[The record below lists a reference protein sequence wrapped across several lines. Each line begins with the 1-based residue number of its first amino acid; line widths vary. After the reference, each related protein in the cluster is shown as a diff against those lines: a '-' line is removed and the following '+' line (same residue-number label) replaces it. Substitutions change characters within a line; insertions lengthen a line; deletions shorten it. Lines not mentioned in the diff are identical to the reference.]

1 MKLLSKFE
9 SVPRS
14 KLNKIAIALSIF
26 TILWNLAEGVVSV
39 FFGAENESVSLVFF
53 GIDSFVEV
61 TSSCVVLW
69 RFLRKESNIH
79 EENPKDNLIAIE
91 RKSTFAIGI
100 LFVILAIGTFADA
113 IVTLVRNG
121 KPDTTISGLII
132 SSVTI
137 FIMALLWLMKFS
149 IAKLLNSST
158 MMSDSKCTLSCIQIT
173 LVLFLGS
180 LIYSVWND
188 GWWID
193 SVAALILGLLFAKE
207 GIGMILWAKSKDFDG
222 GCCKNDS
229 IKNNNRDADSNC
241 CNDCDNEECKI
252 TITSEK
258 IVDNDNIKEE

>member
-9 SVPRS
+9 SLSRS
-14 KLNKIAIALSIF
+14 KLNKIAIVLSIL

-39 FFGAENESVSLVFF
+39 CFGAENESVSLVFF

-61 TSSCVVLW
+61 TSS
-69 RFLRKESNIH
+69 
-79 EENPKDNLIAIE
+79 
-91 RKSTFAIGI
+91 
-100 LFVILAIGTFADA
+100 FADA

-137 FIMALLWLMKFS
+137 FFMALLWLMKFS

-173 LVLFLGS
+173 LVLFLSS

-193 SVAALILGLLFAKE
+193 SVAALILGLLFSKE
-207 GIGMILWAKSKDFDG
+207 GIGMILWAKSKDFD
-222 GCCKNDS
+222 
-229 IKNNNRDADSNC
+229 
-241 CNDCDNEECKI
+241 ECKI

-258 IVDNDNIKEE
+258 IVDNNNIKEEGQ

>member
-91 RKSTFAIGI
+91 RKATFAI
-100 LFVILAIGTFADA
+100 
-113 IVTLVRNG
+113 
-121 KPDTTISGLII
+121 
-132 SSVTI
+132 
-137 FIMALLWLMKFS
+137 
-149 IAKLLNSST
+149 
-158 MMSDSKCTLSCIQIT
+158 
-173 LVLFLGS
+173 
-180 LIYSVWND
+180 
-188 GWWID
+188 
-193 SVAALILGLLFAKE
+193 
-207 GIGMILWAKSKDFDG
+207 
-222 GCCKNDS
+222 
-229 IKNNNRDADSNC
+229 
-241 CNDCDNEECKI
+241 
-252 TITSEK
+252 
-258 IVDNDNIKEE
+258 